1 VAEYDRLPAVRGVD
15 LMGQR
20 GWKAD
25 DPELVRTLDLYHHL
39 KSAAATARALGIP
52 VSTVK
57 SRVDSAKQ
65 LATTPA
71 PQPQQEYPARQVA
84 SIENGVVL
92 IGSDCHY
99 WAGEATTAHR
109 AFVQACKD
117 HKPNIIVM
125 NGDVLDGASISRHS
139 PLQWESNPTLIE
151 EMEACQ
157 ERLHEICMAAPKARK
172 VWTLGNH
179 DARYEARLAAVAPEF
194 ANIKGVHLKDHFP
207 LWETCWSIWL
217 NSAVVVKHRWKGGVH
232 ATHNNA
238 LNSGKSMVTGHLHSL
253 KVTPYSDYN
262 GTRFGVDTG
271 TLAEPYGEQFQYSE
285 DNPVNWRSGFALLT
299 FENYELR
306 WPEVIHVVG
315 AGVVEFRGKGY
326 SV

>member
-1 VAEYDRLPAVRGVD
+1 
-15 LMGQR
+15 
-20 GWKAD
+20 
-25 DPELVRTLDLYHHL
+25 
-39 KSAAATARALGIP
+39 
-52 VSTVK
+52 
-57 SRVDSAKQ
+57 
-65 LATTPA
+65 
-71 PQPQQEYPARQVA
+71 
-84 SIENGVVL
+84 
-92 IGSDCHY
+92 
-99 WAGEATTAHR
+99 
-109 AFVQACKD
+109 
-117 HKPNIIVM
+117 M

-151 EMEACQ
+151 EIEACQ

-179 DARYEARLAAVAPEF
+179 DARYESRLAAVAPEF
-194 ANIKGVHLKDHFP
+194 ASIKGVHLKDHFP
-207 LWETCWSIWL
+207 LWEPCWSIWL
-217 NSAVVVKHRWKGGVH
+217 NDAVVVKHRWKGGVH

-238 LNSGKSMVTGHLHSL
+238 INSGKSMVTGHLHSL

-271 TLAEPYGEQFQYSE
+271 TLAEPYGEQFQYAE

-306 WPEVIHVVG
+306 WPEVVHVVG
-315 AGVVEFRGKGY
+315 DGVAEFRGKAY